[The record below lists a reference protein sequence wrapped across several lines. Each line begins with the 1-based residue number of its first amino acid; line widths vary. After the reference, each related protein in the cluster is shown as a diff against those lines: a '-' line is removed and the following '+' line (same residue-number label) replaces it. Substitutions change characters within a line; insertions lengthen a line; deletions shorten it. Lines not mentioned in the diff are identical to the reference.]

1 MKLFTSQ
8 EKTVFR
14 FLIGTM
20 LAGLIVGAIRHNY
33 FDNKWDNIVT
43 HERKASFLRESQL
56 PLDTDAASV
65 LQEIVADGQEE
76 ALREGS
82 IKKKIEIINVNT
94 AKKEELINL
103 PNVGPVM
110 AERIIRFRE
119 DFGVFKSIG
128 DLTRVKG
135 IGPKTLDKIRNYVTH
150 LIWLTIWIWKK
161 VKSEMIW

>member
-33 FDNKWDNIVT
+33 FDNKRDNIVT
-43 HERKASFLRESQL
+43 HERKASFLRDSQL

-76 ALREGS
+76 ALREGR
-82 IKKKIEIINVNT
+82 IKKKIESINVNT
-94 AKKEELINL
+94 AKKDELIFL
-103 PNVGPVM
+103 PNVGPVTG
-110 AERIIRFRE
+110 ERIIRFRE
-119 DFGVFKSIG
+119 DFGVFKSID

-135 IGPKTLDKIRNYVTH
+135 IGPKTLDKLRKYVT
-150 LIWLTIWIWKK
+150 I
-161 VKSEMIW
+161 

>member
-33 FDNKWDNIVT
+33 FDNKRDNIVT
-43 HERKASFLRESQL
+43 HERKASFLRDSQL
-56 PLDTDAASV
+56 PPDTDAESV

-76 ALREGS
+76 ALKEGS

-94 AKKEELINL
+94 AKKDELIFL
-103 PNVGPVM
+103 PNVGPVT
-110 AERIIRFRE
+110 AERII
-119 DFGVFKSIG
+119 
-128 DLTRVKG
+128 
-135 IGPKTLDKIRNYVTH
+135 
-150 LIWLTIWIWKK
+150 
-161 VKSEMIW
+161 

>member
-14 FLIGTM
+14 FLIGTA

-33 FDNKWDNIVT
+33 FDSKRDNIVT
-43 HERKASFLRESQL
+43 HERKASFLRDSQL
-56 PLDTDAASV
+56 PLDTDAVSV

-94 AKKEELINL
+94 AKKDELIFL
-103 PNVGPVM
+103 PNVGPVT

-119 DFGVFKSIG
+119 DFGVFKSID

-135 IGPKTLDKIRNYVTH
+135 IGPKTFDKLKKYI
-150 LIWLTIWIWKK
+150 TI
-161 VKSEMIW
+161 

>member
-33 FDNKWDNIVT
+33 FDNKRDNIVT
-43 HERKASFLRESQL
+43 HERKASFLKDSQL
-56 PLDTDAASV
+56 PLDTDAVSV

-94 AKKEELINL
+94 AKKDELIIFQMLVQLQQNGL
-103 PNVGPVM
+103 
-110 AERIIRFRE
+110 F
-119 DFGVFKSIG
+119 DFK
-128 DLTRVKG
+128 
-135 IGPKTLDKIRNYVTH
+135 KILECLNQ
-150 LIWLTIWIWKK
+150 LTI
-161 VKSEMIW
+161 

>member
-94 AKKEELINL
+94 AKKDELIFL
-103 PNVGPVM
+103 PNVGPVT

-119 DFGVFKSIG
+119 DFGVFKSID

-135 IGPKTLDKIRNYVTH
+135 IGPKTLDKLRKYVT
-150 LIWLTIWIWKK
+150 I
-161 VKSEMIW
+161 

>member
-20 LAGLIVGAIRHNY
+20 LAGLIVGAIRLNY
-33 FDNKWDNIVT
+33 FDNKRDNIVT
-43 HERKASFLRESQL
+43 HERKASFLKDSQL
-56 PLDTDAASV
+56 PLDTDAVSV

-94 AKKEELINL
+94 AKKDELIIL
-103 PNVGPVM
+103 PNVGPVT

-119 DFGVFKSIG
+119 DFGVFKSID

-135 IGPKTLDKIRNYVTH
+135 IGPKTLDKLRKYVT
-150 LIWLTIWIWKK
+150 I
-161 VKSEMIW
+161 

>member
-33 FDNKWDNIVT
+33 FDNKQDNIVT

-94 AKKEELINL
+94 AKKDELIFL
-103 PNVGPVM
+103 PNVGPVT

-119 DFGVFKSIG
+119 DFGVF
-128 DLTRVKG
+128 
-135 IGPKTLDKIRNYVTH
+135 
-150 LIWLTIWIWKK
+150 
-161 VKSEMIW
+161 

>member
-1 MKLFTSQ
+1 VKLFTSQ

-14 FLIGTM
+14 FLIETM
-20 LAGLIVGAIRHNY
+20 LAGLIVGTIRHNY
-33 FDNKWDNIVT
+33 FDNKRDNIVT
-43 HERKASFLRESQL
+43 HERKASFLRDSQL
-56 PLDTDAASV
+56 PLDTDAVSV

-94 AKKEELINL
+94 AKKDELIIL
-103 PNVGPVM
+103 PNVGPVT

-119 DFGVFKSIG
+119 DFGVFKSID

-135 IGPKTLDKIRNYVTH
+135 IGPKTLDKLRKYV
-150 LIWLTIWIWKK
+150 II
-161 VKSEMIW
+161 

>member
-82 IKKKIEIINVNT
+82 IKKKIEIIYVNT

-119 DFGVFKSIG
+119 DFGMFKSID

-135 IGPKTLDKIRNYVTH
+135 IGPKTLDKLRKYVT
-150 LIWLTIWIWKK
+150 I
-161 VKSEMIW
+161 

>member
-33 FDNKWDNIVT
+33 FDNKRYNIVT
-43 HERKASFLRESQL
+43 HERKASFLRDSQL

-94 AKKEELINL
+94 AKKDELIFL
-103 PNVGPVM
+103 PNVGPVT

-119 DFGVFKSIG
+119 DFGVFKSID

-135 IGPKTLDKIRNYVTH
+135 IGPKTLDKLRKYVT
-150 LIWLTIWIWKK
+150 I
-161 VKSEMIW
+161 

>member
-33 FDNKWDNIVT
+33 FDNKRDNIIT
-43 HERKASFLRESQL
+43 HERKASFLRDSQL
-56 PLDTDAASV
+56 PLDTDAVSV

-94 AKKEELINL
+94 AKKDELIIFQMLVQLQRNGL
-103 PNVGPVM
+103 
-110 AERIIRFRE
+110 F
-119 DFGVFKSIG
+119 DFE
-128 DLTRVKG
+128 
-135 IGPKTLDKIRNYVTH
+135 KILECLNQ
-150 LIWLTIWIWKK
+150 LTI
-161 VKSEMIW
+161 

>member
-33 FDNKWDNIVT
+33 FDNKQDNIVT
-43 HERKASFLRESQL
+43 HERKASFLRDSQL

-94 AKKEELINL
+94 AKKDELIFL
-103 PNVGPVM
+103 PNVGPVT

-119 DFGVFKSIG
+119 DFGVFKSID

-135 IGPKTLDKIRNYVTH
+135 IGPKTLDKLRKYVT
-150 LIWLTIWIWKK
+150 I
-161 VKSEMIW
+161 

>member
-14 FLIGTM
+14 FLIGTA

-33 FDNKWDNIVT
+33 FDSKRDNIVT
-43 HERKASFLRESQL
+43 HERKASFLRDSQL
-56 PLDTDAASV
+56 PLDTDAVSV

-76 ALREGS
+76 TLREGS

-94 AKKEELINL
+94 AKKDELIFL
-103 PNVGPVM
+103 PNVGPVT

-119 DFGVFKSIG
+119 DFGVFKSID

-135 IGPKTLDKIRNYVTH
+135 IGPKTLDKLRKYI
-150 LIWLTIWIWKK
+150 TI
-161 VKSEMIW
+161 

>member
-14 FLIGTM
+14 FLIGTA
-20 LAGLIVGAIRHNY
+20 LAGLIVGAIIHNY
-33 FDNKWDNIVT
+33 FDSKRDNIVT
-43 HERKASFLRESQL
+43 HERKASFLRDSQL
-56 PLDTDAASV
+56 PLDTDAVSV

-94 AKKEELINL
+94 AKKDELIFL
-103 PNVGPVM
+103 PNVGPVT

-119 DFGVFKSIG
+119 DFGVFKSID

-135 IGPKTLDKIRNYVTH
+135 IGPKTLDKLRKYI
-150 LIWLTIWIWKK
+150 TI
-161 VKSEMIW
+161 

>member
-14 FLIGTM
+14 FLIGTA

-33 FDNKWDNIVT
+33 FDNKRDNIVT
-43 HERKASFLRESQL
+43 HERKASFLRDSQL
-56 PLDTDAASV
+56 PLDTDAVSV

-94 AKKEELINL
+94 AKKDELIIFQMLVQLQRNGL
-103 PNVGPVM
+103 
-110 AERIIRFRE
+110 F
-119 DFGVFKSIG
+119 DFE
-128 DLTRVKG
+128 
-135 IGPKTLDKIRNYVTH
+135 KILECLNQ
-150 LIWLTIWIWKK
+150 LTI
-161 VKSEMIW
+161 

>member
-14 FLIGTM
+14 FLIGTA

-33 FDNKWDNIVT
+33 FDNKRDNIIT
-43 HERKASFLRESQL
+43 HERKTSFLRDSQL

-76 ALREGS
+76 TLKEGS

-94 AKKEELINL
+94 AKKDELIFL
-103 PNVGPVM
+103 PYVGPVT

-119 DFGVFKSIG
+119 DFGVFKSID
-128 DLTRVKG
+128 DLIRVKG
-135 IGPKTLDKIRNYVTH
+135 IGPKTLDKLRKYVT
-150 LIWLTIWIWKK
+150 I
-161 VKSEMIW
+161 

>member
-14 FLIGTM
+14 FLIGTA

-33 FDNKWDNIVT
+33 FDSKRDNIVT
-43 HERKASFLRESQL
+43 HERKASFLRDSQL
-56 PLDTDAASV
+56 PLDTDAVSV

-94 AKKEELINL
+94 AKKDELIFL
-103 PNVGPVM
+103 PNVGPVT

-119 DFGVFKSIG
+119 DFGVFKSID

-135 IGPKTLDKIRNYVTH
+135 IGPKTLDKLRKYI
-150 LIWLTIWIWKK
+150 TI
-161 VKSEMIW
+161 